1 METAASSEVRN
12 APSSYPTGPRLDPTR
27 LRGARGNL
35 RPYRDKPTFSA
46 EPTPASAVG
55 EN

>member
-27 LRGARGNL
+27 ELYPQDPPLRRTCRYFGYVPGDIALKRL
-35 RPYRDKPTFSA
+35 R
-46 EPTPASAVG
+46 
-55 EN
+55 